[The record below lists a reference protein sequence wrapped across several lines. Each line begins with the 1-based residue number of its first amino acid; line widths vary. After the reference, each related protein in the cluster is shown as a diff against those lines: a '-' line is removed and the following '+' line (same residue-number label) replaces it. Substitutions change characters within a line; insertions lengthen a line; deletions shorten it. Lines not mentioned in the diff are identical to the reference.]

1 MKRKFIQLIN
11 SFLISFLNA
20 QIVRSYP
27 KNFKFKRRKDFESL
41 NVVEVYAKNGPDS
54 EGLRV
59 HLRPATSDWFTFN
72 QIFIKDDYDLRFLKR
87 YSKISAYYSN
97 IINNQTQPLILDL
110 GGNIGL
116 AAIYFSMIW
125 PGSKVVSV
133 EPSSDNYDVL
143 LKNISQKNNF
153 DSFMAGIS
161 SSSSKLMIGSA
172 GGDKNAYTTS
182 IVDNDDGFCVEGI
195 TVPLI
200 LDQFPKP
207 NYIPFIV
214 KIDIEGFESDLF
226 SKNCEWIDEFPILVI
241 EMHDWLYPKGRTSE
255 NFLRAISS
263 LNRDFVYYG
272 ENVFS
277 ISNSLIE

>member
-1 MKRKFIQLIN
+1 MKRKFVQLIN

-27 KNFKFKRRKDFESL
+27 KNFTFKRRKDFESL
-41 NVVEVYAKNGPDS
+41 NVVEVHAKNSPDS
-54 EGLRV
+54 EGFRIY
-59 HLRPATSDWFTFN
+59 LRPATSDWFTFN

-87 YSKISAYYSN
+87 YSKISSHFSN

-110 GGNIGL
+110 GANIGL
-116 AAIYFSMIW
+116 AAIYFSMVW

-133 EPSSDNYDVL
+133 EPSPDNYDIL
-143 LKNISQKNNF
+143 LKNIGQKNNY

-161 SSSSKLMIGSA
+161 SSSSRLMIGLE

-182 IVDNDDGFCVEGI
+182 IVDNEDELCVEGI

-200 LDQFPKP
+200 LDQYPKL
-207 NYIPFIV
+207 NYTPFIV

-226 SKNCEWIDEFPILVI
+226 SKNCEWIDEFPILII

-255 NFLRAISS
+255 NFLKAISK
-263 LNRDFVYYG
+263 LNRDFIYYG

-277 ISNSLIE
+277 ISNSLID